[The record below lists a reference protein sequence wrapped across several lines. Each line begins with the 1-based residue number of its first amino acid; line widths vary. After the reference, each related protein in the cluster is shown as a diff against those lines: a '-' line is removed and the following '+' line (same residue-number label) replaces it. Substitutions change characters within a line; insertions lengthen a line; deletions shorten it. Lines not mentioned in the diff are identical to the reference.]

1 MSIVLPNCLFI
12 QVLAVFLDHVE
23 KLLGKITIE
32 FFVSDLSYDQI
43 KNLVPEEI
51 QGMCTLNSLMEF
63 ISWTNEGPEFTTNCS
78 KNPCGFTLSL
88 LIYTSKYA
96 LK

>member
-32 FFVSDLSYDQI
+32 IFVCDLSYDQI
-43 KNLVPEEI
+43 KNLVL
-51 QGMCTLNSLMEF
+51 T
-63 ISWTNEGPEFTTNCS
+63 
-78 KNPCGFTLSL
+78 KRYKVRVLS
-88 LIYTSKYA
+88 IP
-96 LK
+96 

>member
-32 FFVSDLSYDQI
+32 IFAWICLTTKLKTWFY
-43 KNLVPEEI
+43 EEI
-51 QGMCTLNSLMEF
+51 QGMCILNSLMEF
-63 ISWTNEGPEFTTNCS
+63 ISWTKEGPEVIANNS

>member
-32 FFVSDLSYDQI
+32 IIVCDLSYDQI
-43 KNLVPEEI
+43 KNLVLREEI

-63 ISWTNEGPEFTTNCS
+63 ISWTKEGPVITT
-78 KNPCGFTLSL
+78 
-88 LIYTSKYA
+88 TS
-96 LK
+96 

>member
-32 FFVSDLSYDQI
+32 IIVCDLSYDQI
-43 KNLVPEEI
+43 KNLVLRRDTRYVYP
-51 QGMCTLNSLMEF
+51 QFLNGIYFLDQRRSCNHHHLLKSM
-63 ISWTNEGPEFTTNCS
+63 
-78 KNPCGFTLSL
+78 FTLSL
-88 LIYTSKYA
+88 LFYISMYA